1 MIRLGT
7 ATRDITPT
15 RPALIQGQKHARL
28 GQTALDPITVTAWA
42 LGDATDHAVLVSCDL
57 AFPSDALYVAVR
69 AQLAANLP
77 EINPDAVIL
86 LATHTH
92 TSLVLEDGFYPHPG
106 GEVMTAAEC
115 ESLVASKIVEA
126 VIQAWGSRRDHILR
140 RAFGHAVVGHNRY
153 AVYANGEGQMY
164 GKTRRD
170 DFSHIGG
177 YEDHS
182 VDMLFAWDA
191 AGRLSGVLLVLPC
204 PSQVDE
210 HLREFSADYWHEM
223 RAELRQRL
231 DDGAGSTDLSIL
243 GLCGAAG
250 DQSPHFLLH
259 GDEEQEMRQRRG
271 LSERQEIAERVAD
284 AVERALACTPPV
296 DTASVLRH
304 QWRNL
309 ALSPRRIS
317 QKERDW
323 SAAAYEDA
331 VSKGD
336 TDSWWPTGL
345 RRVVETFDGLRQSPP
360 VATEIHA
367 VRIDD
372 LVLTTNPFEL
382 FLDYGL
388 RIKARSPAQ
397 QTLVVQLAGRGMYLP
412 TARAVE
418 AGSYGA
424 LPVVTPVGPEGG
436 AELVEETL
444 ALIADVYPEDPQP

>member
-15 RPALIQGQKHARL
+15 RPALIQGQKHVRL

-42 LGDATDHAVLVSCDL
+42 IGAPTDHAILVSCDL
-57 AFPSDALYVAVR
+57 AFPSDGLYSSVR
-69 AQLAANLP
+69 AQLTVQQP
-77 EINPDAVIL
+77 EIDPAAVIL

-106 GEVMTAAEC
+106 GDVMTAAEC
-115 ESLVASKIVEA
+115 EALVATQIVDA
-126 VIQAWGSRRDHILR
+126 VVAAWTSRQERILR

-153 AVYANGEGQMY
+153 AVYASGEGQMY
-164 GKTRRD
+164 GKTGRD
-170 DFSHIGG
+170 DFTHIGG
-177 YEDHS
+177 YEDHGA
-182 VDMLFAWDA
+182 DMLFAWDA
-191 AGRLSGVLLVLPC
+191 DGHLTGVLLVLPC

-210 HLREFSADYWHEM
+210 HLREFSADYWHEV
-223 RAELRQRL
+223 RLELRQRL
-231 DDGAGSTDLSIL
+231 GKDLSVL
-243 GLCGAAG
+243 ALCGAAG
-250 DQSPHFLLH
+250 DQSPHFLLYA
-259 GDEEQEMRQRRG
+259 EQEQEMRERRG
-271 LSERQEIAERVAD
+271 LSERQEIAHRVAD
-284 AVERALACTPPV
+284 AVDRALDCTWPDDVPCI
-296 DTASVLRH
+296 LHHKWRH
-304 QWRNL
+304 L
-309 ALSPRRIS
+309 ELSPRRIS

-323 SAAAYEDA
+323 SAVALEES

-345 RRVVETFDGLRQSPP
+345 RRVVGTFDGLRESPP

-367 VRIDD
+367 LRIGD

-382 FLDYGL
+382 FLDYAL
-388 RIKARSPAQ
+388 RIKARSPAR
-397 QTLVVQLAGRGMYLP
+397 QTLVVQLAGRNMYLP

-444 ALIADVYPEDPQP
+444 ALIADIYADQ